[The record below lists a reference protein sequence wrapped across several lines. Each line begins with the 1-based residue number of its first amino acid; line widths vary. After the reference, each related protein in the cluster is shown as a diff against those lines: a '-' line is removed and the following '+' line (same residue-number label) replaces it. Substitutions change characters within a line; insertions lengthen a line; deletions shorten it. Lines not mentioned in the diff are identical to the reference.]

1 MNKFI
6 LTLLMLVLGIS
17 LLSYSC
23 NTKKCN
29 CNTKRSTDS
38 LVTFKYFELFGNDVL
53 VDTITDFLKI
63 KQIHENTIFE
73 YSNSKFGK
81 ETFCVN
87 FLACKG
93 YKIFRNDTT
102 DLLYVEKYKIV
113 MQPQNDSL
121 DIYRFI
127 SNPLSI
133 DGDQYLFFS
142 PQLGIIMKKST
153 TWPTFSVLSEH
164 FLAQKNDI
172 VSQLTSILLFKE
184 YLAVALKVPMEEP
197 PPPPALR

>member
-1 MNKFI
+1 MLVVFI
-6 LTLLMLVLGIS
+6 LGIG
-17 LLSYSC
+17 LFFYSC
-23 NTKKCN
+23 NTIAYN
-29 CNTKRSTDS
+29 CNTEQGADS

-53 VDTITDFLKI
+53 IDTITDFLKI

-73 YSNSKFGK
+73 YSNSRFGK

-87 FLACKG
+87 FLTYKG

-127 SNPLSI
+127 CDPLII
-133 DGDQYLFFS
+133 DGAQYLFFS
-142 PQLGIIMKKST
+142 PQLGLILKKST

-164 FLAQKNDI
+164 FLIQKNDM
-172 VSQLTSILLFKE
+172 VNQLISILLFKE
-184 YLAVALKVPMEEP
+184 YLAIALKVSMEEP
-197 PPPPALR
+197 PPPPPH